1 LLASALAALAAGS
14 LAASAQGTVPAKL
27 YVALGDSVS
36 AGYGAPPGRGF
47 VDLYDGYL
55 RDPAHGGLEQLANL
69 SVPGETSTSM
79 RSAGGQ
85 LDRALAKIGEGSDTA
100 VVTLDIGG
108 NDARFGECPAGFNA
122 PPCPFRDNYTAI
134 VEALQ
139 GALAGD
145 PGDET
150 LQVLEYYNPASG
162 TGSADEARY
171 DYFERGSDGK
181 VDCSGTGDEV
191 GGADI
196 ALCVG
201 REHGATAVDA
211 YPTFKAMGHVLIAL
225 DSIHPNELGHAYL
238 ACLFE
243 YPERA
248 GSLNPCDPNGIPPDT
263 VAPGIA
269 LHASRRQRVLRR
281 HGIRLVVATGEDAKV
296 TVRGTIALPHG
307 PRVIRFRRLARSLA
321 AHTPAAMRLRLTK
334 CGRARLRRALSGR
347 RALRARIVVVAK
359 DAAGNARRETRRIR
373 VVR

>member
-1 LLASALAALAAGS
+1 
-14 LAASAQGTVPAKL
+14 VPAKL
-27 YVALGDSVS
+27 YIALGDSVS

-47 VDLYDGYL
+47 VELYDAYL

-108 NDARFGECPAGFNA
+108 NDARLGQCPSGFNA

-134 VEALQ
+134 VEALA

-171 DYFERGSDGK
+171 DYFARGSDGR
-181 VDCSGTGDEV
+181 VDCSGTGNEV

-196 ALCVG
+196 TFCVG
-201 REHGATAVDA
+201 RAHGATAVDA
-211 YPTFKAMGHVLIAL
+211 YPTFKAVGQKLIA
-225 DSIHPNELGHAYL
+225 DGIHPNELGHAYL

-243 YPERA
+243 HPERA
-248 GSLNPCDPNGIPPDT
+248 GSLNPCDPNGIPDT
-263 VAPGIA
+263 VAPRIT

-281 HGIRLVVATGEDAKV
+281 HGLRVVVATGEDAKV

-307 PRVIRFRRLARSLA
+307 PRVIRFRRLVRPLA
-321 AHTPAAMRLRLTK
+321 ANTPAAMRLRLTTR
-334 CGRARLRRALSGR
+334 GRAKLRRALRGR
-347 RALRARIVVVAK
+347 RALRARIVVVAT

>member
-1 LLASALAALAAGS
+1 M
-14 LAASAQGTVPAKL
+14 PAKL

-36 AGYGAPPGRGF
+36 AGYGAPPGQGF

-55 RDPAHGGLEQLANL
+55 RDPAHGGLEELANL

-85 LDRALAKIGEGSDTA
+85 LDRAVAKIGEGSDTA

-108 NDARFGECPAGFNA
+108 NDARYGQCPAGFNA

-171 DYFERGSDGK
+171 DYFARGSDGK

-196 ALCVG
+196 TLCVG
-201 REHGATAVDA
+201 RAYGATAVDA

-243 YPERA
+243 FPERA

-281 HGIRLVVATGEDAKV
+281 HGLRLVVAAGEDAKV

-321 AHTPAAMRLRLTK
+321 AHTPAAMRLRLTER
-334 CGRARLRRALSGR
+334 GRARLRRALRGR
-347 RALRARIVVVAK
+347 RTLRGRIVVVAT